1 MTTGSEKIGGARGF
15 TLVELMLA
23 VGILGMILVMLAGS
37 FHAVAASK
45 VQAENRL
52 VVDQT
57 ARAVLAQMADE
68 IRGTVQTPLVSSH
81 VLLIGHGH
89 MQDGVPLDSISVSTL
104 DPGHRRALEGFGSED
119 TITYTTSRNPNHHGW
134 QLLLRS
140 QSSSLLV
147 NNAGGNASAP
157 VVIAANVLSLHF
169 RYFDGANWEESWN
182 SLSLPPGASLPGEVS
197 IDLAVAAPNGAALR
211 LSTMV
216 MLPMA
221 FQQW

>member
-1 MTTGSEKIGGARGF
+1 MTTASERLGGARGF

-23 VGILGMILVMLAGS
+23 VAILGMVLVMLAGS
-37 FHAVAASK
+37 FHAVASGK

-52 VVDQT
+52 AVDQT
-57 ARAVLAQMADE
+57 ARAILAQIADE
-68 IRGTVQTPLVSSH
+68 IRGAVQTPMVSSR
-81 VLLIGHGH
+81 VLLIGYGH

-104 DPGHRRALEGFGSED
+104 DPSHRRALEGFGAED
-119 TITYTTSRNPNHHGW
+119 TITYTTSPNPHHPGW

-140 QSSSLLV
+140 QSSSLLISG
-147 NNAGGNASAP
+147 AAGNANAA

-169 RYFDGANWEESWN
+169 RYFDGSNWGESWN
-182 SLSLPPGASLPGEVS
+182 SQSLPPGASLPAEVS
-197 IDLAVAAPNGAALR
+197 IELVMASAGGAPLR